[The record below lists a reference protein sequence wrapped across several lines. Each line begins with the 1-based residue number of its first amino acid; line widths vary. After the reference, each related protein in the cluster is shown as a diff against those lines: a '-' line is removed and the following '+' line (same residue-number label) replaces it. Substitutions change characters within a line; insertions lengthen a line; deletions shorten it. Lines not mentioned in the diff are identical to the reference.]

1 MTHDHFVDIKGMC
14 CSAPVIH
21 LTKKFKTM
29 NTGDVALVESN
40 KVSMLS
46 DIPAYCLSTKNE
58 LLKQEEKD
66 GLFYFWIKIK

>member
-1 MTHDHFVDIKGMC
+1 
-14 CSAPVIH
+14 
-21 LTKKFKTM
+21 M